1 MNIDAARFPVAASV
15 SPEAR
20 LKLEGIRAF
29 LATLSPPPVSQSL
42 ADFDAAAARAEML
55 AKQLTKAAVDA
66 LAPNVTERVLG
77 GVATLDIVPKGHIEH
92 GSVLVY
98 IHGGGFISGSARAN
112 LLTGALAAA
121 TSGRRVV
128 SVDYTIAP
136 RGRWNT
142 ILDQVAAVWT
152 ALLDEGAD
160 PVKLG
165 LFGDSAGACI
175 AAAAALLFRTSA
187 IAPPAAMILLSPVVD
202 LHGEGDTTVT
212 LAPVDYL
219 DITTR
224 KLVRQVYAPGADL
237 TNPLV
242 SPLFGD
248 FAAGYPPV
256 LIQVGT
262 RELLLSDSVRFHR
275 ALRAAGQSSRLE
287 VYEGMPHVFQSLL
300 ADAPEGKAAW
310 QEMANF
316 WADHLQ

>member
-20 LKLEGIRAF
+20 AKLEGVRAF
-29 LATLSPPPVSQSL
+29 LATLPTPPLPQTIE
-42 ADFDAAAARAEML
+42 DFDAAAARAEMF
-55 AKQLTKAAVDA
+55 ARQLTNAAVDA
-66 LAPNVTERVLG
+66 LAPLVTERTLG
-77 GVATLDIVPKGHIEH
+77 GVATLDIAPKGHAED
-92 GSVLVY
+92 GSILVY
-98 IHGGGFISGSARAN
+98 VHGGGFVSGSARAN
-112 LLTGALAAA
+112 LLTAALAAA

-128 SVDYTIAP
+128 SIDYTIAP
-136 RGRWNT
+136 RGTWDA

-152 ALLDEGAD
+152 ALIDEGGD
-160 PVKLG
+160 PAKMG

-175 AAAAALLFRTSA
+175 AAAAALLFRDRA

-219 DITTR
+219 DTS
-224 KLVRQVYAPGADL
+224 VRDLARQAYAPGADL

-248 FAAGYPPV
+248 FSQPYPPV

-275 ALRAAGQSSRLE
+275 RLRAAGRSSRLE

-310 QEMANF
+310 GEMAEF
-316 WADHLQ
+316 WAEYLA